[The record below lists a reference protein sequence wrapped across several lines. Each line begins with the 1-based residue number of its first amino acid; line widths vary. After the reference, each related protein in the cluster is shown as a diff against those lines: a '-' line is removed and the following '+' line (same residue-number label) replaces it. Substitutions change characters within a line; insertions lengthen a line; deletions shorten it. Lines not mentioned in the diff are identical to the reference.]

1 MKKFG
6 LILIVLFLVSLLTAE
21 SLSLTTARNLALKN
35 NPDLLAQEEDTKAS
49 NNSLMKS
56 YLKLIPSAS
65 INAGY
70 NLTDDSNYRYISTVI
85 ENEVFTDTLTY
96 DSSTNYGF
104 RIDQPIFNGGKI
116 WLGSRIAN
124 DSYKISKQTLSA
136 TTLST
141 IAEVES
147 KYFTVLENK
156 ALLQI
161 AEKDMEA
168 SNTNVETAKIRY
180 ETGSLSKAEYLQVQ
194 SENASK
200 DVILIQRENMYRTSL
215 LDLANFLQ
223 IDEVTELED
232 IAMENYNTSLEI
244 LKKSD
249 LHKANEI
256 TENFVT
262 QGEDNNPSLKISD
275 LAVATSEKSRLM
287 AGGDFLPS
295 VNLSY
300 SKNWSKVD
308 YEDDYT
314 EGNGT
319 LGINFSM
326 PIFPIV
332 DNGFELAKANHNLKK
347 AKYNNESAKDG
358 IELSIKSSV
367 LNLISAAKTVKSA
380 ELAKEFSSETYEQ
393 MQERFRNG
401 LITAN
406 ALLSAEVTFT
416 TAQNQ
421 YTNSFYDYL
430 RAKSALMQLIG
441 SSDDELFSSLIK

>member
-6 LILIVLFLVSLLTAE
+6 LIIILTLMVNYIFADVLTLE
-21 SLSLTTARNLALKN
+21 SARKLALKN

-56 YLKLIPSAS
+56 YLSLIPSANFS
-65 INAGY
+65 AGY
-70 NLTDDSNYRYISTVI
+70 NLKDDPITIITPV
-85 ENEVFTDTLTY
+85 DTLSY

-104 RIDQPIFNGGKI
+104 SITQPIFNGGKY

-141 IAEVES
+141 IADVES
-147 KYFTVLENK
+147 KYFTVLENR
-156 ALLQI
+156 ALLEI
-161 AEKDMEA
+161 AEKDLEA

-200 DVILIQRENMYRTSL
+200 DVLLIQRENMYRTSL

-223 IDEVTELED
+223 IDEVTNLED

-244 LKKSD
+244 LKQSD
-249 LHKANEI
+249 LTKASEI
-256 TENFVT
+256 TEKFMIE
-262 QGEDNNPSLKISD
+262 GKDNNPTIKIYD
-275 LAVATSEKSRLM
+275 LSVATSEKSRLM
-287 AGGDFLPS
+287 AGGNFLPS

-300 SKNWSKVD
+300 SKNWSKDD

-319 LGINFSM
+319 LGLSLSM
-326 PIFPIV
+326 PIFPIA

-393 MQERFRNG
+393 MQERFKNG

-406 ALLSAEVTFT
+406 DLLSAEVTFT
-416 TAQNQ
+416 SAQNQ
-421 YTNSFYDYL
+421 YATSFYDYL
-430 RAKSALMQLIG
+430 RAKSTLMQLIG
-441 SSDDELFSSLIK
+441 TGDDSLFSSLIK